1 MEKGEKRALIYA
13 GLGHVGL
20 VLFLSV
26 GIISTSRKLPQV
38 QDVVPVDIVDIAA
51 VPSAPSPAPRTAPN
65 QGPDELPQEQAEPA
79 PSPPEPAPQPEPT
92 PEPAPQKPAPPKPQP
107 RPAPEKP
114 AKPDQAKPAPEK
126 KPTKEAKPAP
136 QKSRLGRDWLASVVG
151 DTKKNAAPAQ
161 ISAQAAA
168 GLAQAI
174 RQQVQP
180 CWNPPAGGADV
191 SRLVTTLRLQFRRDG
206 TVIGQPQVTEQ
217 TGVSGDN
224 QAYARQHAEAAKRA
238 VLRCQP
244 LQLPAD
250 LYEFWKDI
258 EFNFDA
264 RLND

>member
-1 MEKGEKRALIYA
+1 MDRGEKRALMIA
-13 GLGHVGL
+13 GAGHLAL
-20 VLFLSV
+20 VAFLSV
-26 GIISTSRKLPQV
+26 GILSTARKLPPV
-38 QDVVPVDIVDIAA
+38 EDSIPVDIVDISA
-51 VPSAPSPAPRTAPN
+51 VPSTPKPVPRTAPQ
-65 QGPDELPQEQAEPA
+65 QGPDETPPETAKPEAEPTPPA
-79 PSPPEPAPQPEPT
+79 PEPEPAPT
-92 PEPAPQKPAPPKPQP
+92 PEPAPKAEKPKPQP
-107 RPAPEKP
+107 QKPAPEKP
-114 AKPDQAKPAPEK
+114 AQKPAPK
-126 KPTKEAKPAP
+126 AP
-136 QKSRLGRDWLASVVG
+136 QKSRLGKDWLASVVG
-151 DTKKNAAPAQ
+151 EAKDKPATGQ

-191 SRLVTTLRLQFRRDG
+191 SALVTTLRLQFRKDG
-206 TVIGQPQVTEQ
+206 TVVGQPQVTEQ
-217 TGVSGDN
+217 SGVSASN

>member
-1 MEKGEKRALIYA
+1 MERGEKRALVIAA
-13 GLGHVGL
+13 GGHVAL
-20 VLFLSV
+20 AVLLSV
-26 GIISTSRKLPQV
+26 GILSTARKLPPAE
-38 QDVVPVDIVDIAA
+38 DVVPVDIVDIAA
-51 VPSAPSPAPRTAPN
+51 VPSAPKPVPKTAP
-65 QGPDELPQEQAEPA
+65 QAGPEETPQETAEPEPA
-79 PSPPEPAPQPEPT
+79 PAPPEPAET
-92 PEPAPQKPAPPKPQP
+92 PAPAPEKAKPQP
-107 RPAPEKP
+107 PKLTPPKPAPEKP
-114 AKPDQAKPAPEK
+114 KAP
-126 KPTKEAKPAP
+126 AKPAP
-136 QKSRLGRDWLASVVG
+136 QKSRLGKDWLASVVG
-151 DTKKNAAPAQ
+151 DVKQNAAPAQ

-174 RQQVQP
+174 RSQVQP

-191 SRLVTTLRLQFRRDG
+191 SKIVTVLRIQFRKDG
-206 TVIGQPQVTEQ
+206 SVVGQPQVTGQ
-217 TGVSGDN
+217 SGVTGGN